1 MRVPRCLA
9 ALAPLALPPLLLA
22 QAAPAPALPP
32 AESLV
37 ARYVAG
43 LGGRDAVQRLP
54 ARWERGRV
62 EVPSQGMTISYEM
75 FAAPL
80 RMAMS
85 SEMAG
90 LGTIRSGFDGE
101 IAWTINPAMGPM
113 ILEGT
118 AAQQLRQSTD
128 PVAMLHASAYVAS
141 MQTVEAAD
149 FGGAPCYKV
158 RVTTPWN
165 EEYFEYFNRD
175 TGLLQGGVRKQATPN
190 GDIEITTVITEYRDV
205 AGVKL
210 PRVTRGQFMGI
221 ETVNTVDSTE
231 VRAVPDSVFAL
242 PPQIRTLRAG
252 H

>member
-1 MRVPRCLA
+1 M
-9 ALAPLALPPLLLA
+9 ALLALPVVLRA
-22 QAAPAPALPP
+22 QAAPGPGLPP

-37 ARYVAG
+37 ARYVLA
-43 LGGRDAVQRLP
+43 LGGRDAIERMP

-62 EVPSQGMTISYEM
+62 EIPSQGMSITYEL

-80 RMAMS
+80 RMTMT

-90 LGTIRSGFDGE
+90 LGTIRSGFDGDV
-101 IAWTINPAMGPM
+101 AWMINPAVGPM
-113 ILEGT
+113 ILDGT

-128 PVAMLHASAYVAS
+128 PLAMLHAPRYVAS
-141 MQTVEAAD
+141 MQTLEEAD

-158 RVTTPWN
+158 RITTPWN
-165 EEYFEYFNRD
+165 EEYVEYFNRA
-175 TGLLQGGVRKQATPN
+175 TGLLQGGIRKQASPN
-190 GDIEITTVITEYRDV
+190 GDIEITSVIAEYREV

-210 PRVTRGQFMGI
+210 PRVIRAQLMGL
-221 ETVNTVDSTE
+221 ETLNTVDSTQ

-242 PPQIRTLRAG
+242 PPEVRALRPA